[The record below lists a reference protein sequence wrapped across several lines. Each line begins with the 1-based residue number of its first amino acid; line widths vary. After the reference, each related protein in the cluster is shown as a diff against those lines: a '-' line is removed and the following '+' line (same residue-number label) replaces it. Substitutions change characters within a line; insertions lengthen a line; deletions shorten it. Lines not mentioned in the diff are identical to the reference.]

1 MDFNQLF
8 DLSGRVA
15 IVTGGNGGLGLG
27 MARGL
32 ASAGANIVVA
42 ARDAEKTA
50 AAVAELE
57 GLGVQA
63 KGLVTDVTREE
74 AIKKMVS
81 DTVDAFGR
89 VDILVNNAGTV
100 VRKTPDQT
108 STEEWDLVL
117 DVNLRSAFLAARE
130 VYPHMKE
137 QGGGKIIGIGS
148 MYSIFGGG
156 GSGAPYSASKGG
168 VVQLSKSLAV
178 AWAKDNIQSNAIL
191 PGWFM
196 TTLTSDIPVNQ
207 PERFQMISNRIPMG
221 RWGDV
226 GELQG
231 TVVFLSSRASDY
243 VTGAVIT
250 VDGGFFCYVSVVRLF
265 CGEYSNTC
273 GTIAE

>member
-1 MDFNQLF
+1 MNVKELF

-32 ASAGANIVVA
+32 AGAGASIVVA
-42 ARDAEKTA
+42 ARDEEKTSE
-50 AAVAELE
+50 AVAELKE
-57 GLGVQA
+57 SGAQALGLRV
-63 KGLVTDVTREE
+63 DVTQEE
-74 AIKKMVS
+74 EIKRMVA
-81 DTVDAFGR
+81 DTLSAFGR

-117 DVNLRSAFLAARE
+117 DVNLRASFLAARE

-148 MYSIFGGG
+148 MYSLFGGG
-156 GSGAPYSASKGG
+156 GSGAPYSSSKGG
-168 VVQLSKSLAV
+168 VVQLAKSLAV
-178 AWAKDNIQSNAIL
+178 AWARDNIQSNAIL

-207 PERFQMISNRIPMG
+207 PERYQMISSRIPTG
-221 RWGDV
+221 RWGEVD
-226 GELQG
+226 ELQG

-250 VDGGFFCYVSVVRLF
+250 VDGGYSVM
-265 CGEYSNTC
+265 
-273 GTIAE
+273 

>member
-1 MDFNQLF
+1 MSIQDLF

-32 ASAGANIVVA
+32 AGAGASIVVA
-42 ARDAEKTA
+42 ARDDEKTTE
-50 AAVAELE
+50 AVAELE
-57 GLGVQA
+57 ELGVKA
-63 KGLVTDVTREE
+63 LGLKVDVTQESE
-74 AIKKMVS
+74 IKRMVG
-81 DTVDAFGR
+81 DTVAELGR

-108 STEEWDLVL
+108 STEEWDRVL
-117 DVNLRSAFLAARE
+117 DVNLRASFLAARE

-156 GSGAPYSASKGG
+156 GSGAPYSSSKGG
-168 VVQLSKSLAV
+168 VVQLAKSLAV

-207 PERFQMISNRIPMG
+207 PERYQMISGRIPTG
-221 RWGDV
+221 RWGEVD
-226 GELQG
+226 ELQG

-250 VDGGFFCYVSVVRLF
+250 VDGGYSVM
-265 CGEYSNTC
+265 
-273 GTIAE
+273 

>member
-1 MDFNQLF
+1 MSIQDLF

-32 ASAGANIVVA
+32 AGAGANIVVA
-42 ARDAEKTA
+42 ARDDEKTA
-50 AAVAELE
+50 EAVAELE
-57 GLGVQA
+57 GLGV
-63 KGLVTDVTREE
+63 KVLGLKVDVTEE
-74 AIKKMVS
+74 SEIKRMVG
-81 DTVDAFGR
+81 DTVAELGR

-108 STEEWDLVL
+108 STEEWDRVL
-117 DVNLRSAFLAARE
+117 DVNLRASFLAARE

-156 GSGAPYSASKGG
+156 GSGAPYSSSKGG
-168 VVQLSKSLAV
+168 VVQLAKSLAV

-207 PERFQMISNRIPMG
+207 PERYQMISGRIPTG
-221 RWGDV
+221 RWGEVD
-226 GELQG
+226 ELQG

-250 VDGGFFCYVSVVRLF
+250 VDGGYSVM
-265 CGEYSNTC
+265 
-273 GTIAE
+273 